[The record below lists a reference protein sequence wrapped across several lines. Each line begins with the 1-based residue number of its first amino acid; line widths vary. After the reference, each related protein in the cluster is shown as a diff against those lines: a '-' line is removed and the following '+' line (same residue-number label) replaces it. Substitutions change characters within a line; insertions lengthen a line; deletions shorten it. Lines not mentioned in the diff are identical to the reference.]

1 MCHSAEAE
9 PALTCEKHRV
19 SDIPQQIPVVQLTN
33 ASEAMAVVAEL
44 NWPVNPFLLSHY
56 FIIVFCLHA
65 FSTASLEPSTWLK
78 RKTHFISFSLFFTL
92 YSHCILSVALPVS
105 FHFSSWVNTY
115 LLFCWSQCHPIPLL
129 SPLLSLSP
137 SFISCFLKCSLV
149 ANVKD
154 PAGIKQVPSVAMSTF
169 QESAVEQFDLLNII
183 RQHKC
188 PICMLH
194 SRHVSTAE
202 RLLD

>member
-1 MCHSAEAE
+1 M
-9 PALTCEKHRV
+9 
-19 SDIPQQIPVVQLTN
+19 
-33 ASEAMAVVAEL
+33 
-44 NWPVNPFLLSHY
+44 NPFLLSHY
-56 FIIVFCLHA
+56 FIIVFCLHT
-65 FSTASLEPSTWLK
+65 FSTASLQRSTWLK
-78 RKTHFISFSLFFTL
+78 RKTHFISFSLIFTL
-92 YSHCILSVALPVS
+92 YSNCILSVALPVFFPFDFLS
-105 FHFSSWVNTY
+105 QHISAFLLESVSSN
-115 LLFCWSQCHPIPLL
+115 PLL
-129 SPLLSLSP
+129 SPLLSP

-149 ANVKD
+149 ANVKG
-154 PAGIKQVPSVAMSTF
+154 PARIKQVPSVAMSTF